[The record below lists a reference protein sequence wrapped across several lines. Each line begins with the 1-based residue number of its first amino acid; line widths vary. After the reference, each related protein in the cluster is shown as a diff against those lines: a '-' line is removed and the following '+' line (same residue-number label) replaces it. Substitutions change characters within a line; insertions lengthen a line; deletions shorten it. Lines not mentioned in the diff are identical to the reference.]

1 MRAVKEV
8 ILRLEKE
15 MSNLDGRIGKEYWMI
30 QGLNKAWEICH
41 KVDDEKTIT
50 QDAYREC
57 FEEFIPIE
65 KWDEATKFL
74 STYVNGLAQD
84 FENKEDKI
92 NHKK

>member
-50 QDAYREC
+50 QDAYR
-57 FEEFIPIE
+57 
-65 KWDEATKFL
+65 
-74 STYVNGLAQD
+74 
-84 FENKEDKI
+84 
-92 NHKK
+92 